1 MNQVGIVG
9 RITKDPPVRQ
19 LAEGRT
25 QTSFVL
31 AVDRNFRNS
40 QGTIDADFIQCVA
53 WGKLAN
59 RVASYCGKGSLI
71 GINGRLQTRTYVNK
85 ENKKVYA
92 TEVLAEDVR
101 FYALKPPE
109 GQARQPTEGG
119 LNQFVLPE
127 ENLPIVQ
134 G

>member
-31 AVDRNFRNS
+31 AVNRNFRNS

-109 GQARQPTEGG
+109 GQARQPTEGE
-119 LNQFVLPE
+119 LDQFVLPE